1 MAEIEPSELV
11 KALLSSDAY
20 PHHPRKV
27 ELAQTQMSLV
37 FMTGP
42 FVYKVK
48 KPVNLGYLD
57 YTTLEKRLFFCQ
69 QEVKLNRR
77 LCPEVY
83 LGVASICRKGDRLV
97 VEGEGEV
104 MEYAVKMQQL
114 PQDRMMDV
122 LLEHNQ
128 VTEDMVRRVATK
140 MAQFHREA
148 DTSPAI
154 SAFGSLDII
163 ETNTEENF
171 SQTEKYI
178 GTAISA
184 KEYETIKDYTHR
196 FIEEQAPLFHRRV
209 KEGRIRDCHGDL
221 HAANICFSEIPRCI
235 GGSDGLVIYDCIEF
249 NDRFRYC
256 DVASEIAFLAMDLD
270 FHNHMDLSKVF
281 SRAYI
286 QLSHDN
292 EIRPLLAFYKG
303 YRASVR
309 GMVECFKSEDSLVPA
324 PDRERALQRAQAY
337 FRLAVSYIAATR
349 GRDRRTSPLTPR
361 GRELERGRRPCLFI
375 TVGLV
380 GTGKT
385 ALAEALA
392 KKLDMIVISSDV
404 VRKRLAGIP
413 LAERHYEE
421 LDKGLYSLE
430 STRRTYDAL
439 FEEADKLL
447 AQGNSVILD
456 ASFRNAKERQRARQV
471 AQTRDAH
478 FWIIEVTCPEE
489 IVRQRLEQ
497 RLHQTNVPSDGRWE
511 IYVAQKQDFEP
522 VETELP
528 HIRLDTSHPLDELV
542 EHVRQQLKLPKQSP
556 TSRRRR

>member
-1 MAEIEPSELV
+1 MPEIEISELV
-11 KALLSSDAY
+11 KALLNPDAY
-20 PHHPRKV
+20 PHQPRKV

-37 FMTGP
+37 FMTGQ
-42 FVYKVK
+42 FAYKVK

-83 LGVASICRKGDRLV
+83 LGVAPICRKGDKLV
-97 VEGEGEV
+97 MEGEGEV
-104 MEYAVKMQQL
+104 VEHAVKMQQL

-122 LLEHNQ
+122 LLERHQ
-128 VTEDMVRRVATK
+128 VTEDMVKQVATR

-148 DTSPAI
+148 ETSPAI

-163 ETNTEENF
+163 ETNIEENL
-171 SQTEKYI
+171 SQTEEHI

-184 KEYETIKDYTHR
+184 KEYETIRDHTR
-196 FIEEQAPLFHRRV
+196 SFIQEQAPLFRRRV

-221 HAANICFSEIPRCI
+221 HAANICFWNE
-235 GGSDGLVIYDCIEF
+235 LVIYDCIEF

-270 FHNHMDLSKVF
+270 FHNRIDLSKVF
-281 SRAYI
+281 SQAYI
-286 QLSHDN
+286 QLSDDN
-292 EIRPLLAFYKG
+292 EIKPLLAFYKG
-303 YRASVR
+303 YRACVR
-309 GMVECFKSEDSLVPA
+309 GKVECFKSEDKLVSA
-324 PDRERALQRAQAY
+324 TDRERALRRARAY
-337 FRLAVSYIAATR
+337 FKLAVSYIVTTR
-349 GRDRRTSPLTPR
+349 GRARRTNPLAPR
-361 GRELERGRRPCLFI
+361 GRELERGGWRLRLFI

-385 ALAEALA
+385 VLAEALA
-392 KKLDMIVISSDV
+392 KKLGLNVISSDV

-413 LAERHYEE
+413 LTERHYEE
-421 LDKGLYSLE
+421 FDKGLYSLE

-447 AQGNSVILD
+447 ARGKSVILD
-456 ASFRNAKERQRARQV
+456 ASFRKAEERLKAEKVARVRNAQ
-471 AQTRDAH
+471 
-478 FWIIEVTCPEE
+478 FWIIEVACPEE
-489 IVRQRLEQ
+489 IVRQRLEW
-497 RLHQTNVPSDGRWE
+497 RLHQTDASSDGRWE

-522 VETELP
+522 IEPGQP
-528 HIRLDTSHPLDELV
+528 HIRLDTSRPVDELV
-542 EHVRQQLKLPKQSP
+542 EMVTQQLASHTKSP